1 LYDQASQAFE
11 HRGVSVMISKNPNN
25 LANEVVVAYFG
36 RSEDAERAIDDLL
49 AEGFESRQIGAAFRG
64 STAFNTTT
72 EDTNEVGS
80 KTVRSS
86 IDSNT
91 VGSGPASDTRAVT
104 PAGLSTGSGSV
115 ISGAGRP
122 GPIPGSEIPH
132 HRKTEIGSTG
142 TVANPL
148 PATGGF
154 HEPHNEN
161 TWWEKLK
168 HIFSSDSE
176 EKDRRREGIVDSTS
190 MNFGTGEGHLAAY
203 PDNDEY
209 AYSGSAFEGA
219 FSGMGVPQS
228 HAHSLVGE
236 MRNGGAIVTI
246 SAAGRMADAE
256 IILERNNGRVRYET
270 AGAATPWED
279 VPGERV
285 HVFGALSHT
294 YPGYL
299 PGSDASRRK
308 AS

>member
-1 LYDQASQAFE
+1 MPGPLDVTVAEQA
-11 HRGVSVMISKNPNN
+11 N
-25 LANEVVVAYFG
+25 
-36 RSEDAERAIDDLL
+36 DD
-49 AEGFESRQIGAAFRG
+49 
-64 STAFNTTT
+64 
-72 EDTNEVGS
+72 
-80 KTVRSS
+80 
-86 IDSNT
+86 T

-154 HEPHNEN
+154 HEPRNEN
-161 TWWEKLK
+161 SWWEKLK

-203 PDNDEY
+203 PDNYEY

-219 FSGMGVPQS
+219 FSGMGLPQA

-246 SAAGRMADAE
+246 SAGARIADAE
-256 IILERNNGRVRYET
+256 TVLERNHGRVRYE
-270 AGAATPWED
+270 AARVATPWED

-285 HVFGALSHT
+285 HVFGSLSRT

-299 PGSDASRRK
+299 SGYRPGSDTPRRK